1 MSLPEHPSV
10 LRLYFA
16 AGTRARPSR
25 FLHRLGAPALARHL
39 LHAARRSG
47 IAQAVL
53 LHVDS
58 GYLAGQARMF
68 HHHPELAHMRHRQCL
83 ELIDSQAHLHGFLDA
98 HRDELRDVRAVLLCC
113 CEIR

>member
-1 MSLPEHPSV
+1 MAH
-10 LRLYFA
+10 
-16 AGTRARPSR
+16 
-25 FLHRLGAPALARHL
+25 HL

-58 GYLAGQARMF
+58 GYLAGQAQMF
-68 HHHPELAHMRHRQCL
+68 HHHPELAQMRHPQCL

>member
-1 MSLPEHPSV
+1 MSMPPPTGV

-16 AGTRARPSR
+16 AGSRARPSR
-25 FLHRLGAPALARHL
+25 FWHRLGAPALAHHL
-39 LHAARRSG
+39 LRAARRSG
-47 IAQAVL
+47 IAQAIL

-58 GYLAGQARMF
+58 GYLAGQARLF
-68 HHHPELAHMRHRQCL
+68 HHHPELADLRHPQCL
-83 ELIDSQAHLHGFLDA
+83 ELIDDQARLRGFLEA